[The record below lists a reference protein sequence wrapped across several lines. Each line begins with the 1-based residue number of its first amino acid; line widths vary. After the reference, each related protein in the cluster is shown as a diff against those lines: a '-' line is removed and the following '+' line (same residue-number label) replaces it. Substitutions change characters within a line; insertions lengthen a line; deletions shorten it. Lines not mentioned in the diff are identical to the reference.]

1 VKIVIAPDSFK
12 GSLSA
17 GEVAA
22 AIEEGVRKVFP
33 KAEIRKV
40 PLADGGEGTVRAL
53 VEATGGKIK
62 EVEVTGPLGEK
73 VKANYG
79 ILGDEKTAVIEM
91 ATASGLPLVPPRKR
105 DPSRTTTY
113 GTGELIKAALQ
124 EGCREFIVGIGGSAT
139 TDGGAGMAQALGAK
153 LLDEKGQDIGF
164 GGGELK
170 KLERIDLAH
179 FDRRIKESKV
189 TVASDVDNPL
199 WGEKGAARVYGPQKG
214 ATPEMVEELDKAL
227 RHFAEI
233 IKRDLHK
240 DVANIP
246 GAGAAGGLGAGLM
259 AFLEANL
266 RPGIDIV
273 MEVMKLEKNILDADL
288 VITGEG
294 KMDKQTIYG
303 KAPYGVAKLAG
314 RHKKKVIGIC
324 GMLGEGAEILYQHGF
339 QALFPNR
346 IDSMSREEAM
356 QRAKEL
362 TTETAARAMH
372 TLRKDLET

>member
-1 VKIVIAPDSFK
+1 MKIVIAPDSFK